1 MCLLAALISSLC
13 MCGSGGSAGA
23 STQAGDPLNSGTQ
36 TGSSGGSSAST
47 GSSSAATGSSGS
59 MAGSSGSSAG
69 ASSGAPSPTPAGI
82 PSSDHVFVIMLENQ
96 DFSQVF
102 PAGGATSCSSSGMPN
117 LCVLAAA
124 NGVASHFYANTHGS
138 LLSYLF
144 NTSGADWKGK
154 PWDCTGSACA
164 SAGVIK
170 GDNIVRALN
179 NAHKT
184 WRGYF
189 EGMPICGCM
198 GGSSG
203 NYTAHH
209 NPFKWYSDVAD
220 STNDQQGNMCPFTQL
235 AVDLGQMLFRTLA
248 ISFPISAM
256 MPRELDLR
264 APARCC
270 PRRTNGSR
278 RTSVR
283 VPGHCSHRHPFS
295 PVGMESSSSPSM
307 KPG

>member
-1 MCLLAALISSLC
+1 
-13 MCGSGGSAGA
+13 
-23 STQAGDPLNSGTQ
+23 
-36 TGSSGGSSAST
+36 
-47 GSSSAATGSSGS
+47 
-59 MAGSSGSSAG
+59 
-69 ASSGAPSPTPAGI
+69 
-82 PSSDHVFVIMLENQ
+82 MLENQ
-96 DFSQVF
+96 GYSQVF
-102 PAGGATSCSSSGMPN
+102 SAGGAISCSSSGMPN

-189 EGMPICGCM
+189 EGMPICGYM

-209 NPFKWYSDVAD
+209 DPFKWYSDVAD

-235 AVDLGQMLFRTLA
+235 AVDLGQNALPNFGYIVPNLRDDAEGTGTQSASALLSTADKWIKTNIGPGPGTLLSSAPFQPGGDGILIVTFDESRVEGKSGDKSSDDACSPTKSSGCGGHVAFVMIGPNVIVGSTASATYHFQDMLHTILHLLG
-248 ISFPISAM
+248 ISDYM
-256 MPRELDLR
+256 
-264 APARCC
+264 
-270 PRRTNGSR
+270 NGANGAADIALL
-278 RTSVR
+278 
-283 VPGHCSHRHPFS
+283 PGA
-295 PVGMESSSSPSM
+295 
-307 KPG
+307 